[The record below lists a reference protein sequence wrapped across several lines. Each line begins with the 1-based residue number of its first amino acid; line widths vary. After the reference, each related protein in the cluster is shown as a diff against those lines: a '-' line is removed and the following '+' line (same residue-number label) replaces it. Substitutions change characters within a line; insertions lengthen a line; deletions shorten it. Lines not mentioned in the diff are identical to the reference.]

1 MIIPRAIISFFE
13 FCPLEK
19 IKMTADEK
27 QERKPMI
34 FGWLL
39 LIEVILFFIIVA
51 IWWFGGAHS
60 VRRFSDIS
68 FLIGIGAM
76 LIGLVLYWGT
86 RTSTGSFGYQYAQT
100 VNDADM
106 HKRVSRDWKERFYNE
121 WLIVVF
127 IAIGVIPIVVGILV
141 DKIWG

>member
-1 MIIPRAIISFFE
+1 MADQ
-13 FCPLEK
+13 EK
-19 IKMTADEK
+19 E
-27 QERKPMI
+27 ERKPI
-34 FGWLL
+34 ISKRFLL
-39 LIEVILFFIIVA
+39 AELILFSIIIS

-127 IAIGVIPIVVGILV
+127 IGVGVIPVIVGILA
-141 DKIWG
+141 DKILG